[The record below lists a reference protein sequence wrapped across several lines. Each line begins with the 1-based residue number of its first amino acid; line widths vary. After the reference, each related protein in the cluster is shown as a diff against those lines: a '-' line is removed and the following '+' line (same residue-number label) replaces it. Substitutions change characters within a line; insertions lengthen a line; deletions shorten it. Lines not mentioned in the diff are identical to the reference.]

1 MLNLTVPDDSVA
13 ECSFTGIDTRPKLT
27 VREAMDRA
35 AMIRIS
41 WSPGWLRKT
50 AYAVARHGVRSGSS

>member
-1 MLNLTVPDDSVA
+1 MLNLTVPDGSVA
-13 ECSFTGIDTRPKLT
+13 EYSFTGIDTRPKLT

-41 WSPGWLRKT
+41 WTG
-50 AYAVARHGVRSGSS
+50 